1 MKNLRKRKNKEAV
14 IAGKQPMPEVKLT
27 FADNNLARLLY
38 GDLNKNLSTIEKTV
52 GVSLKTRGNELT
64 VEGLQHE
71 VEVAA
76 MALEQLYELL
86 KSGYPVYPSDVAY
99 GLRIL
104 ERSSKANLKEIFLD
118 RVYITANQRVV
129 SPKSVNQK
137 KYIDG
142 IRNNDIVFGI
152 GPAGTGKTYLAVA
165 MAISAFASSQ
175 VKNIMLTRR
184 AVEAGEK
191 LGFLPGDMA
200 QKVDPYLRP
209 LYDALN
215 DMLGREKVVEY
226 IERGIVEIAP
236 LAFMRGRTLNSAFVI
251 LDEAQNTSH
260 EQMKMFL
267 TRLGFDSKAVITGD
281 ITQIDLPAGKH
292 SGLVEASR
300 ILKSIKGIEF
310 CTFSDVDV
318 VRHPLVQQIIRAYA
332 RKEKKPGVKKTGNR
346 KVKSAGK

>member
-1 MKNLRKRKNKEAV
+1 
-14 IAGKQPMPEVKLT
+14 MPEAKLI
-27 FADNNLARLLY
+27 FEDNNLTRLLY
-38 GDLNKNLSTIEKTV
+38 GDLNKNLTTIEKTV
-52 GVSLKTRGNELT
+52 GVSVKARGNELT
-64 VEGLQHE
+64 LKGMPHE

-76 MALEQLYELL
+76 IALKQLYELL
-86 KSGYPVYPSDVAY
+86 KAGYPVYASDVVY

-118 RVYITANQRVV
+118 KVYITANQRVV

-137 KYIDG
+137 KYIDS

-165 MAISAFASSQ
+165 MAISALAGSQ
-175 VKNIMLTRR
+175 VKNIILTRP

-191 LGFLPGDMA
+191 LGFLPGDIA

-215 DMLGREKVVEY
+215 DMLGRERVAEY

-267 TRLGFDSKAVITGD
+267 TRLGFDSRAVITGD
-281 ITQIDLPAGKH
+281 ITQIDLPDGKQ

-300 ILKSIKGIEF
+300 ILKSIKGIGF
-310 CTFSDVDV
+310 CAFSDVDV

-332 RKEKKPGVKKTGNR
+332 KKEKKYEEKKARPRKSKSVKK
-346 KVKSAGK
+346 

>member
-1 MKNLRKRKNKEAV
+1 
-14 IAGKQPMPEVKLT
+14 MPEVKLI
-27 FADNNLARLLY
+27 FEDNNLARLLY
-38 GDLNKNLSTIEKTV
+38 GDLNKNLTTIEKTV
-52 GVSLKTRGNELT
+52 GVSVKARGNELA
-64 VEGLQHE
+64 VEGLKHE

-76 MALEQLYELL
+76 MALKQLYELL
-86 KSGYPVYPSDVAY
+86 KAGYPVYPSDVAY

-137 KYIDG
+137 KYIDS

-165 MAISAFASSQ
+165 MAISALTSSQ
-175 VKNIMLTRR
+175 VKNIILTRP

-191 LGFLPGDMA
+191 LGFLPGDIA

-215 DMLGREKVVEY
+215 DMLGREKVIEY
-226 IERGIVEIAP
+226 IEKGTVEIAP

-281 ITQIDLPAGKH
+281 ITQIDLPGGKQ
-292 SGLVEASR
+292 SGLVEASG
-300 ILKSIKGIEF
+300 ILKKIKGIGF
-310 CTFSDVDV
+310 CSFSDVDV
-318 VRHPLVQQIIRAYA
+318 VRHPLVQEVIRAYA
-332 RKEKKPGVKKTGNR
+332 KKEKKSGHTKSKSKPEKKN
-346 KVKSAGK
+346 KKK

>member
-1 MKNLRKRKNKEAV
+1 MLNLLKDKNKKF
-14 IAGKQPMPEVKLT
+14 IFMPEVKLT
-27 FADNNLARLLY
+27 FDDNNLTRLLY
-38 GDLNKNLSTIEKTV
+38 GDLNKNLNIIEKSI
-52 GVSLKTRGNELT
+52 GVSVKTRGNDLT
-64 VEGLQHE
+64 VEGLPHE
-71 VEVAA
+71 VELAA
-76 MALEQLYELL
+76 IALKQLYELL
-86 KSGYPVYPSDVAY
+86 KTGYPVYPSDVAY

-104 ERSSKANLKEIFLD
+104 ERSPKSNLKEIFLD

-129 SPKSVNQK
+129 SPKSINQK
-137 KYIDG
+137 KYIDS
-142 IRNNDIVFGI
+142 IRNNDVVFGI

-165 MAISAFASSQ
+165 MAISALSSSQ
-175 VKNIMLTRR
+175 VKNIILTRP

-215 DMLGREKVVEY
+215 DMLGREKVAEY
-226 IERGIVEIAP
+226 IERGTVEIAP

-281 ITQIDLPAGKH
+281 ITQIDLPEGKQ

-300 ILKSIKGIEF
+300 ILKSIKDIGF
-310 CTFSDVDV
+310 CFFSDVDV
-318 VRHPLVQQIIRAYA
+318 VRHHLVQQIIRAYS
-332 RKEKKPGVKKTGNR
+332 RSEKKPGSRKSRAKKA
-346 KVKSAGK
+346 K

>member
-1 MKNLRKRKNKEAV
+1 ML
-14 IAGKQPMPEVKLT
+14 EVKLI
-27 FADNNLARLLY
+27 FEDNNLARLLY
-38 GDLNKNLSTIEKTV
+38 GDLNKNLTTIEKTI
-52 GVSLKTRGNELT
+52 GVSVKARGNEL
-64 VEGLQHE
+64 VIKGLKHE

-76 MALEQLYELL
+76 IALNQLYELL
-86 KSGYPVYPSDVAY
+86 KAGYPVYPADVAY
-99 GLRIL
+99 GLRII
-104 ERSSKANLKEIFLD
+104 ERSSKINLKEIFLD

-137 KYIDG
+137 IYIDA

-165 MAISAFASSQ
+165 MAISALASSQ
-175 VKNIMLTRR
+175 VKNIILTRP
-184 AVEAGEK
+184 AVEAGEN
-191 LGFLPGDMA
+191 LGFLPGDLA

-215 DMLGREKVVEY
+215 DMLGREKVVDY

-281 ITQIDLPAGKH
+281 ITQIDLPGGKH

-300 ILKSIKGIEF
+300 ILKNIKGIGF
-310 CTFSDVDV
+310 CSCTDTDG

-332 RKEKKPGVKKTGNR
+332 KKEKKAGKKISKPRSR
-346 KVKSAGK
+346 KVK